1 MSSSTI
7 KLLHESI
14 MHENETILVLKP
26 THISFNL
33 GVQRRFD
40 FRYLLAT
47 CLVDLI
53 NNEVKFETFAAH
65 FD

>member
-1 MSSSTI
+1 
-7 KLLHESI
+7 

-26 THISFNL
+26 THIGFNL